1 MVSPGALIR
10 KNNNCTHVQHTFMQH
25 LFADYDEKMPN
36 FTFYGGRKQAT
47 TKYYFL
53 FLNLDAV
60 VRNSASGEF
69 TYIWQSKWVKIFAK
83 NI

>member
-1 MVSPGALIR
+1 MNLFINGVPRGLDTQKQRLYAR
-10 KNNNCTHVQHTFMQH
+10 AAHF

-53 FLNLDAV
+53 FLNLAVV

-69 TYIWQSKWVKIFAK
+69 TYS
-83 NI
+83 

>member
-1 MVSPGALIR
+1 MNLIINGVPR
-10 KNNNCTHVQHTFMQH
+10 GLDTQKQRLYARAAHFFVH
-25 LFADYDEKMPN
+25 LFADYDESMPN

-60 VRNSASGEF
+60 LRNSTSGEF
-69 TYIWQSKWVKIFAK
+69 TYIWQSK
-83 NI
+83 